1 MSELSDAL
9 ANVSAQ
15 CLGGEAVPDD
25 LAALWRAQFDDDTD
39 LLDSYEMALLD
50 AVEPELFDGFR
61 EADGVEPA
69 AARAFERM
77 ATQIR
82 WVAEILDGSL
92 LGYWVGEERRRVG
105 DSPVVV
111 CDPSGQFELGARTL
125 VEYLLDCTEP
135 DDPDEFNEVADALAD
150 LGIDVPAQSHQEIW
164 NRLDGFDDPNA
175 VTLGY
180 LVEERMRG

>member
-1 MSELSDAL
+1 MSELADAL

-25 LAALWRAQFDDDTD
+25 LAALWRAQFDEDTD
-39 LLDSYEMALLD
+39 LLDSYEMTLLD

-61 EADGVEPA
+61 EEDGVEPA

-92 LGYWVGEERRRVG
+92 VGYWVGEERRRVG
-105 DSPVVV
+105 ESPVVV
-111 CDPSGQFELGARTL
+111 CDPGGQFELGARTL

-135 DDPDEFNEVADALAD
+135 DDPEEFNEVADALAD
-150 LGIDVPAQSHQEIW
+150 LGIDVPVQSHQEIW
-164 NRLDGFDDPNA
+164 NRLEGFDDPNA